1 MLVLQVFKN
10 NELDE
15 AMLVKK
21 KKFLKP
27 EKVSEMKKFVGEDI
41 NFPDEF
47 DAIDENS
54 VGKISFSALADWVL
68 QKSLEMEV
76 GKNKKKEEVEE
87 KDELDKT
94 DD

>member
-1 MLVLQVFKN
+1 
-10 NELDE
+10 
-15 AMLVKK
+15 
-21 KKFLKP
+21 
-27 EKVSEMKKFVGEDI
+27 MKKFVGEDI

-87 KDELDKT
+87 KDELDELDET
-94 DD
+94 ND

>member
-1 MLVLQVFKN
+1 
-10 NELDE
+10 
-15 AMLVKK
+15 MLVKK

-27 EKVSEMKKFVGEDI
+27 EKVSEMKKFVGDDI

-54 VGKISFSALADWVL
+54 VGKISFSNLVDWVL
-68 QKSLEMEV
+68 QKSLEIEI
-76 GKNKKKEEVEE
+76 GKNKKNEEN
-87 KDELDKT
+87 DEIDET

>member
-1 MLVLQVFKN
+1 MFKN

-27 EKVSEMKKFVGEDI
+27 EKVSEMKKFVGEHI

-54 VGKISFSALADWVL
+54 VEKISFSDLADWVL

-87 KDELDKT
+87 KDELDETDET